1 MLIPVL
7 LSAPASTHGYIG
19 GKATILK
26 VPARLVIDLLERST
40 RLWIRSTI
48 ASHGG
53 IYQFDGLP
61 LGTQYDLVGRDV
73 AAARSDEILSAR
85 QARPY

>member
-7 LSAPASTHGYIG
+7 FSEPAATHGYIG

-26 VPARLVIDLLERST
+26 VPARLVVDLFERATRVWVRST
-40 RLWIRSTI
+40 LATH
-48 ASHGG
+48 AGV
-53 IYQFDGLP
+53 YQFDGLS

-73 AAARSDEILSAR
+73 AATRSDEILSAR